1 MEVHNEA
8 KAKKDTV
15 HILYAISDKK
25 GTYSKYLGTSMFSV
39 MENTKSSIVFH
50 LFEDGTLSA
59 ENRTRLQGI
68 VQSHRQ
74 TLRIYNVKKQ
84 LAPIWNRAAEIFS
97 KATSSAR
104 YTEAALFR
112 LVAPQV
118 LSEDIHRVIY
128 LDTDTIVHFD
138 IRALWRE
145 QLGSCGMGAV
155 REYTILSHYH
165 AASDQDVCDVPIY
178 ERMKSHGVNLKT
190 CFNSGVLLMDLD
202 ALRKRGDILLPG
214 LQFLAQYADE
224 TDFFDQDILNLFFA
238 RELTPLPYQYNILVE
253 WARKFGTREIVPGIY
268 HYMGRTLGMD
278 DHDDID
284 VLFYDYYRRTPW
296 FDGKKL
302 CYMVNLE
309 QSILKGEFGP
319 WMLDVQHLVK
329 MLLER
334 RPVLAVSKEMF
345 LAVARAFD
353 DIMSI
358 HQNLDGAGNKEKSEW
373 SEAKAREFL
382 QKRGIL
388 CAELGSESQ
397 GISLSLPYDVE
408 THAYLFFTGNYK
420 QLRAVLTASGLHE
433 YQHFMDAR
441 FLLKGKPWL
450 DSILKLDVLF
460 SIL

>member
-1 MEVHNEA
+1 ME
-8 KAKKDTV
+8 
-15 HILYAISDKK
+15 S
-25 GTYSKYLGTSMFSV
+25 
-39 MENTKSSIVFH
+39 
-50 LFEDGTLSA
+50 
-59 ENRTRLQGI
+59 
-68 VQSHRQ
+68 
-74 TLRIYNVKKQ
+74 LRN
-84 LAPIWNRAAEIFS
+84 
-97 KATSSAR
+97 
-104 YTEAALFR
+104 
-112 LVAPQV
+112 
-118 LSEDIHRVIY
+118 
-128 LDTDTIVHFD
+128 
-138 IRALWRE
+138 
-145 QLGSCGMGAV
+145 
-155 REYTILSHYH
+155 
-165 AASDQDVCDVPIY
+165 
-178 ERMKSHGVNLKT
+178 
-190 CFNSGVLLMDLD
+190 
-202 ALRKRGDILLPG
+202 RGDILLPG
-214 LQFLAQYADE
+214 LRFLAQYADE

-238 RELTPLPYQYNILVE
+238 RDLTPLPYQYNILVE
-253 WARKFGTREIVPGIY
+253 WERKFGTKEIVPGIY
-268 HYMGRTLGMD
+268 HYMGHTLGMD

-296 FDGKKL
+296 FDGKQL
-302 CYMVNLE
+302 CYIVNLE
-309 QSILKGEFGP
+309 QSIFKGEFGP

-373 SEAKAREFL
+373 SEAKAREVL

-408 THAYLFFTGNYK
+408 THAYLFFAGNYK

>member
-84 LAPIWNRAAEIFS
+84 LAPIWNRAAEIFP

-145 QLGSCGMGAV
+145 RLGSCGMGAV

-190 CFNSGVLLMDLD
+190 CFNSGVLLMDLE
-202 ALRKRGDILLPG
+202 ALRNRGDILLPG
-214 LQFLAQYADE
+214 LRFLAQYADE

-238 RELTPLPYQYNILVE
+238 RDLTPLPYHYNILVE
-253 WARKFGTREIVPGIY
+253 WERKFGTREIVPGIY

-334 RPVLAVSKEMF
+334 RPALAVSKEMF

-420 QLRAVLTASGLHE
+420 QLRAALIASGLHE

>member
-1 MEVHNEA
+1 
-8 KAKKDTV
+8 
-15 HILYAISDKK
+15 
-25 GTYSKYLGTSMFSV
+25 
-39 MENTKSSIVFH
+39 
-50 LFEDGTLSA
+50 
-59 ENRTRLQGI
+59 
-68 VQSHRQ
+68 
-74 TLRIYNVKKQ
+74 
-84 LAPIWNRAAEIFS
+84 
-97 KATSSAR
+97 
-104 YTEAALFR
+104 
-112 LVAPQV
+112 
-118 LSEDIHRVIY
+118 
-128 LDTDTIVHFD
+128 
-138 IRALWRE
+138 
-145 QLGSCGMGAV
+145 MGAV
-155 REYTILSHYH
+155 REHTILSHYH

-214 LQFLAQYADE
+214 LRFLAQYADE

-238 RELTPLPYQYNILVE
+238 RDLTPLPYHYNILVE
-253 WARKFGTREIVPGIY
+253 WERKFGTREIVPGIY

-302 CYMVNLE
+302 CYIVNLE
-309 QSILKGEFGP
+309 QSIFKGEFGP
-319 WMLDVQHLVK
+319 WMLDVQHLMK

-373 SEAKAREFL
+373 SEAKAREVL

>member
-1 MEVHNEA
+1 MMKPRDNA
-8 KAKKDTV
+8 I
-15 HILYAISDKK
+15 HILYAMSDKK
-25 GTYSKYLGTSMFSV
+25 GTYAKFLGSSMFSV
-39 MENTKSSIVFH
+39 MENTEARLAFH
-50 LFEDGTLSA
+50 IFEDGTLSE
-59 ENRTRLQGI
+59 ENRTKLQEI
-68 VQSHRQ
+68 VRGHRQ
-74 TLRIYNVKKQ
+74 TLKIYNVKQQ
-84 LAPIWNRAAEIFS
+84 LADVWQRAAEIFT

-104 YTEAALFR
+104 YTEAALYR
-112 LVAPQV
+112 LVAPRV
-118 LSEDIHRVIY
+118 LPENIHRLIY
-128 LDTDTIVHFD
+128 LDADTIVHLD
-138 IRALWRE
+138 IRSLWQER
-145 QLGSCGMGAV
+145 LGLSGMGAV
-155 REYTILSHYH
+155 REHTILSHYH

-190 CFNSGVLLMDLD
+190 CFNSGVLLMDLE

-214 LQFLAQYADE
+214 LRFLAQYADE

-238 RELTPLPYQYNILVE
+238 RDLTPLPYHYNILVE
-253 WARKFGTREIVPGIY
+253 WERKFGTREIVPGIY

-373 SEAKAREFL
+373 SEAKAREVL